1 MEMKT
6 FTVKTAKRE
15 QLVDITAEVME
26 IISKSGVNSGICVV
40 YVPHTTAAITIN
52 ENADPSVRVDIE
64 ETLSKLVP
72 YGKGYRHLEG
82 NADSHIKSTLVAPS
96 ITLIIENGR
105 PVLGTWQ
112 GVFFCEFDGPRTR
125 KVHVKIISD

>member
-1 MEMKT
+1 MKT
-6 FTVKTAKRE
+6 FTIKTARRE
-15 QLVDITAEVME
+15 QLVDITAQVIE
-26 IISKSGVNSGICVV
+26 IIGKSGVNSGICVV

-82 NADSHIKSTLVAPS
+82 NAD
-96 ITLIIENGR
+96 
-105 PVLGTWQ
+105 
-112 GVFFCEFDGPRTR
+112 
-125 KVHVKIISD
+125 